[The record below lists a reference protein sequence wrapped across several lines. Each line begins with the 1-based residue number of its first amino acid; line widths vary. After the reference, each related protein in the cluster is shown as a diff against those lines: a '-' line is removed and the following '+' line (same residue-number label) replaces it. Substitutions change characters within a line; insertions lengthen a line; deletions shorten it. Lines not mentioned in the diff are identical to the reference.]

1 MRFCRFRRFF
11 GCFLLLGLTGVFVSP
26 ADELLP
32 DPASLIGLTLE
43 GMISRFGIPQSV
55 YALRGVE
62 EWQDDVVFIYGQGD
76 FYVYKDRIWQLG
88 VNAAYNIKV
97 GDPRGTVSLVLG
109 EGVQNFED
117 HVVFSLPGRGW
128 PLALRVNFDPSG
140 LVSGL
145 FVYRPDF

>member
-1 MRFCRFRRFF
+1 MRLCRFRF
-11 GCFLLLGLTGVFVSP
+11 FLLFAAVFWLAGALRSP
-26 ADELLP
+26 ADELPP

-43 GMISRFGIPQSV
+43 GMISRFGVPQSV
-55 YALRGVE
+55 YALRGPE
-62 EWQDDVVFIYGQGD
+62 EWQDDVVFVYDQGD

-97 GDPRGTVSLVLG
+97 GDPRGTVFLVLG
-109 EGVQNFED
+109 EEIQNFED
-117 HVVFSLPGRGW
+117 HIISPLPGRAW

-140 LVSGL
+140 LVSAI